1 MARYWA
7 CRCTA
12 TGRPNGSEE
21 EKTEVNPLL
30 TIHRAKI
37 AQLRSRVVVSRVKRG
52 SPPWTPVRSLTFGTV
67 ALRPPGRRS
76 AAVTGIRERKW
87 VPWLISRRGRE
98 GAPPRPTYRAPVK
111 LGGSLI

>member
-21 EKTEVNPLL
+21 EKAEVNPLL

-52 SPPWTPVRSLTFGTV
+52 STPWTPVRCLTFEAV
-67 ALRPPGRRS
+67 AQRPPRRRL
-76 AAVTGIRERKW
+76 AAVKGSRERKQ
-87 VPWLISRRGRE
+87 VPWSTSRQV
-98 GAPPRPTYRAPVK
+98 RA
-111 LGGSLI
+111 